1 MSFSP
6 ARAGVFF
13 LIGLPIGFILS
24 ALGFVVSG
32 QAISAPD
39 IAPFAL
45 AIAVIVGLVAG
56 LWKPPT

>member
-6 ARAGVFF
+6 GRAGVFF

-24 ALGFVVSG
+24 ALGFVVLG

-45 AIAVIVGLVAG
+45 AIAAIFGLVAG
-56 LWKPPT
+56 LWKPQP